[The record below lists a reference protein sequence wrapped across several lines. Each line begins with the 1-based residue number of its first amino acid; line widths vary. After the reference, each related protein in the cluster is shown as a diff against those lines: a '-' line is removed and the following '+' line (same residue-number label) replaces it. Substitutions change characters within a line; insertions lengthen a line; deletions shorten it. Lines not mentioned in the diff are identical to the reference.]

1 MELVWSYEVLGLL
14 FDCAVGGCRNQLRT
28 DRGVDDVEER
38 AADSLVV
45 GIVGNIGSEVTL
57 EKNQILVKL
66 KINGT
71 MTALKD
77 SDFEIV
83 GYSKNIKKG
92 TAKVTIR
99 GKYPYGGTKTVNFK
113 IIARPLQKK

>member
-1 MELVWSYEVLGLL
+1 
-14 FDCAVGGCRNQLRT
+14 
-28 DRGVDDVEER
+28 
-38 AADSLVV
+38 
-45 GIVGNIGSEVTL
+45 
-57 EKNQILVKL
+57 
-66 KINGT
+66 